1 LNQVRVSVIERIGAT
16 ARRFRHTLLSGDRA
30 ALLLVVSWPF
40 LFLWPYTLRQVSI
53 GNDFFFLYWQYK
65 AYFLASMTDGHF
77 PLWSPTESAG
87 YPFYSNPFAQPFYP
101 LNVVYLLFYTLRG
114 HFSSWHYTL
123 FTIMALSIFGAG
135 LLTWLRLLGV
145 PRHITCAAAIVA
157 LMSLKITETLRFPNA
172 AHSAAWM
179 PWLLLGITLAARRRH
194 LVAGCLVFAGATLML
209 LTAGYPYYVIY
220 AIFLVGPYALAML
233 FPATRTAFLDVP
245 KEQQTAS
252 LTLLS
257 AMAIAFAAPAAL
269 AFPWLKHVGALLSQT
284 VDRAAPVF
292 AFATAHRFTLQST
305 IGSWIF
311 PPAAPMEGWYYFG
324 VATTLLIGS
333 YFCCVMV
340 GRGVA
345 ARHRRIALMVLVWG
359 LLVTYFTWGADS
371 ILFTAVWHHVPV
383 LDQMRVWG
391 RLNIVL
397 IPALALLL
405 AFALQHFLLLL
416 ENARK
421 RPAGARI
428 FVTALAVLSIGI
440 FAAQVYMAATR
451 IFDEY
456 WGTYFKSPSVNW
468 SNASGL
474 AQLLSYPFNENYFA
488 AMTVLSA
495 GSLFALWLLAL
506 RRLSPIRPAP
516 VVASVIALSVVDL
529 FYVAN
534 FQWAFPFYHV
544 DVARISASGLVNAGF
559 GKPRRLAG
567 NTVDPVGY
575 AHNVGVLDNWNFM
588 RHANIFGRFF
598 DAHGEPQP
606 GVPPA
611 EIAAA
616 RRLYGA
622 DERAQRIFFTSHID
636 FNSPGDFIADVDATT
651 DRGHAAAIIEFYDG
665 DVLRLKVRTAESVWL
680 SVIDNW
686 DPNWHATID
695 GREVA
700 MTLLF
705 RSYKSVY
712 LDVPG
717 EHAITF
723 SYRPSLLP

>member
-1 LNQVRVSVIERIGAT
+1 
-16 ARRFRHTLLSGDRA
+16 
-30 ALLLVVSWPF
+30 
-40 LFLWPYTLRQVSI
+40 
-53 GNDFFFLYWQYK
+53 
-65 AYFLASMTDGHF
+65 
-77 PLWSPTESAG
+77 
-87 YPFYSNPFAQPFYP
+87 
-101 LNVVYLLFYTLRG
+101 
-114 HFSSWHYTL
+114 
-123 FTIMALSIFGAG
+123 
-135 LLTWLRLLGV
+135 
-145 PRHITCAAAIVA
+145 
-157 LMSLKITETLRFPNA
+157 
-172 AHSAAWM
+172 
-179 PWLLLGITLAARRRH
+179 
-194 LVAGCLVFAGATLML
+194 
-209 LTAGYPYYVIY
+209 
-220 AIFLVGPYALAML
+220 
-233 FPATRTAFLDVP
+233 
-245 KEQQTAS
+245 
-252 LTLLS
+252 
-257 AMAIAFAAPAAL
+257 
-269 AFPWLKHVGALLSQT
+269 
-284 VDRAAPVF
+284 
-292 AFATAHRFTLQST
+292 
-305 IGSWIF
+305 
-311 PPAAPMEGWYYFG
+311 
-324 VATTLLIGS
+324 
-333 YFCCVMV
+333 
-340 GRGVA
+340 
-345 ARHRRIALMVLVWG
+345 
-359 LLVTYFTWGADS
+359 
-371 ILFTAVWHHVPV
+371 
-383 LDQMRVWG
+383 
-391 RLNIVL
+391 
-397 IPALALLL
+397 
-405 AFALQHFLLLL
+405 
-416 ENARK
+416 
-421 RPAGARI
+421 
-428 FVTALAVLSIGI
+428 
-440 FAAQVYMAATR
+440 
-451 IFDEY
+451 
-456 WGTYFKSPSVNW
+456 
-468 SNASGL
+468 GL

-495 GSLFALWLLAL
+495 GSLFALWMRVL

-598 DAHGEPQP
+598 DAHGEPEP

-665 DVLRLKVRTAESVWL
+665 EVLRLKVRTAESVWL

-705 RSYKSVY
+705 GSYKSVY